1 MGRRSN
7 RSGSSTDQSPNTL
20 VNILFQGQTPWEDCW
35 GTICDLLSSTAATR
49 RKCPRYIWL
58 QLLIG
63 WPTHLKKNTNAVKLK
78 SSVASCDIPEH
89 AWESNWNKVSVES
102 LYVTLTVYRLQILF
116 SGNHAPGKI
125 SYQVRKDTTL
135 QTPSNLGHSD
145 FWLNPVQRR
154 QTAQNVNS
162 KQTNTVNQKLW
173 HKSFHHTNQL
183 LRRP

>member
-1 MGRRSN
+1 MRGLLGNDLRSAFQHCSHEKEMPKIHLASTTN
-7 RSGSSTDQSPNTL
+7 RLTNP
-20 VNILFQGQTPWEDCW
+20 
-35 GTICDLLSSTAATR
+35 
-49 RKCPRYIWL
+49 
-58 QLLIG
+58 
-63 WPTHLKKNTNAVKLK
+63 LKKNTNTIKLK

-102 LYVTLTVYRLQILF
+102 LYVTLTGYRLQILF

-162 KQTNTVNQKLW
+162 KQTNTVN
-173 HKSFHHTNQL
+173 
-183 LRRP
+183 

>member
-135 QTPSNLGHSD
+135 QNTLKP
-145 FWLNPVQRR
+145 WTQRLLA
-154 QTAQNVNS
+154 QSSTETANS
-162 KQTNTVNQKLW
+162 TKCKQQTNKHCKPETL
-173 HKSFHHTNQL
+173 T
-183 LRRP
+183 